1 MTLLTAMAIIL
12 QELAFYIV
20 LMDSLLIMFQVFHC
34 VFMDALTIQDS
45 LEIFNQIDVKI
56 NALPLIMEMLP
67 VTEHAFLDVL
77 SPIMQ
82 LTAP

>member
-1 MTLLTAMAIIL
+1 MAIIL

-56 NALPLIMEMLP
+56 NALRLIMEMLP

-77 SPIMQ
+77 SPITQ

>member
-1 MTLLTAMAIIL
+1 MAIIL

-56 NALPLIMEMLP
+56 NALRLIMEMLP

-77 SPIMQ
+77 NPIMQ
-82 LTAP
+82 LTVP

>member
-1 MTLLTAMAIIL
+1 MAIIL

-20 LMDSLLIMFQVFHC
+20 LMDSLLIMFQAFHC

-56 NALPLIMEMLP
+56 NALRLIMEMLP

-77 SPIMQ
+77 NPIMQ
-82 LTAP
+82 LTAR